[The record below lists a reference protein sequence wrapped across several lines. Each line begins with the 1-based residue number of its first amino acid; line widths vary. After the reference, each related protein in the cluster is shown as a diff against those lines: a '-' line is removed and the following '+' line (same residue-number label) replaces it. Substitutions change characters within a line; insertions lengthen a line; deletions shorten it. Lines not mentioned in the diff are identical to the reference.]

1 MEERPE
7 WMSDPLV
14 KDIPLNKLEFLGSL
28 VTDGKGK
35 SQKELMSFFMLRMKE
50 ARQADISFSKDE
62 VARVIEAIRL
72 HSTREELEK
81 MNEIMKKAP
90 TS

>member
-1 MEERPE
+1 
-7 WMSDPLV
+7 
-14 KDIPLNKLEFLGSL
+14 
-28 VTDGKGK
+28 
-35 SQKELMSFFMLRMKE
+35 MLRMKE

-81 MNEIMKKAP
+81 
-90 TS
+90 

>member
-1 MEERPE
+1 MEEKPE

-28 VTDGKGK
+28 VTGGKGK

-81 MNEIMKKAP
+81 MNKIMKKAP

>member
-72 HSTREELEK
+72 HSTGEELEK

>member
-1 MEERPE
+1 MEKKTE

-14 KDIPLNKLEFLGSL
+14 KDISLNKLEFLGSL
-28 VTDGKGK
+28 VTGGKGK

>member
-14 KDIPLNKLEFLGSL
+14 KDISLSKLEFLGSL
-28 VTDGKGK
+28 VTGGKGK
-35 SQKELMSFFMLRMKE
+35 SQKELMSFFILRMKE

>member
-14 KDIPLNKLEFLGSL
+14 KDIPLSKLEFLGSL
-28 VTDGKGK
+28 VTGGKGK

-90 TS
+90 TT

>member
-1 MEERPE
+1 
-7 WMSDPLV
+7 
-14 KDIPLNKLEFLGSL
+14 
-28 VTDGKGK
+28 
-35 SQKELMSFFMLRMKE
+35 MSFFILRMKE

>member
-14 KDIPLNKLEFLGSL
+14 KDIPLNKLEFLSSL
-28 VTDGKGK
+28 VTGGKGK

-62 VARVIEAIRL
+62 VAHVIEAIRL

>member
-14 KDIPLNKLEFLGSL
+14 KDISLNKLEFLGSL
-28 VTDGKGK
+28 VTGGKGK

-50 ARQADISFSKDE
+50 AKQADISFSKDGC
-62 VARVIEAIRL
+62 
-72 HSTREELEK
+72 
-81 MNEIMKKAP
+81 P
-90 TS
+90 CD

>member
-14 KDIPLNKLEFLGSL
+14 KDISLSKLEFLGSL
-28 VTDGKGK
+28 VTGGKGK

-50 ARQADISFSKDE
+50 ARQSSKQHNVE
-62 VARVIEAIRL
+62 HPEATRRVFAWVYRFIQKWY
-72 HSTREELEK
+72 T
-81 MNEIMKKAP
+81 NE
-90 TS
+90 

>member
-1 MEERPE
+1 MEKKPE

-14 KDIPLNKLEFLGSL
+14 KDISLNKLEFLGSL
-28 VTDGKGK
+28 VTGGKGK

>member
-28 VTDGKGK
+28 VTGGKGK
-35 SQKELMSFFMLRMKE
+35 SQKELMSFLCSE
-50 ARQADISFSKDE
+50 
-62 VARVIEAIRL
+62 
-72 HSTREELEK
+72 
-81 MNEIMKKAP
+81 
-90 TS
+90 

>member
-14 KDIPLNKLEFLGSL
+14 KDIPLNKLEFLSSL
-28 VTDGKGK
+28 VTGGKGK

>member
-1 MEERPE
+1 MEERQE

-14 KDIPLNKLEFLGSL
+14 KDISLNKLEFLGSL
-28 VTDGKGK
+28 VTGGKGK